1 MFFEVF
7 LLGVILYI
15 LWNIFKKPSNYPP
28 GPWGLPLFGSIPFD
42 LSKIE
47 IRLEELRR
55 KHGPVI
61 SWRIGTCLFVF
72 LCEPKLIKEAFQSQT
87 FIDRPDFKA
96 FSFIESDKKIG
107 MVVTNGPHWHNIRRF
122 TLRHLRDL
130 GMGKSKIVSAVLYE
144 AKELVKVMKKQ
155 AGVPGPLPE
164 ALTPVVIN
172 VLWQMIASK
181 RYELDDQEVIGFERL
196 IQKAQESSARL
207 TIQDIFPWIKN
218 ILPET
223 IFNYIIKKQDYSK
236 LSDALKSNFQS
247 MIDEHLKILDKNNP
261 RDFIDDYLIEMD
273 KQKNNPDSTMSIE
286 DLIGCIGDLFTA
298 GLETTSMTIN
308 WIVFYLATFQHV
320 QKKLHEEIDEVL
332 PKGTEFTLEHKSR
345 LPYTEAFL
353 SEVFRYSSLA
363 SLGGFHTTRSEVN
376 FAGYT
381 IPKDAVV
388 LPFLGSVHY
397 NPKYFDSPQEFQPE
411 RFINSDGKFETPKE
425 GLLPFGVGKRQCIG
439 ESLARMELFIFM
451 TTMLQELHFS
461 TPPNKSLDLTR
472 TDVPFLRQPK
482 INQDIIITIR

>member
-1 MFFEVF
+1 MFIEVF

-28 GPWGLPLFGSIPFD
+28 GPWGLPLVGSIPFD

-47 IRLEELRR
+47 LRLEELRR
-55 KHGPVI
+55 EHGPVI

-107 MVVTNGPHWHNIRRF
+107 MVTTNGPHWQSVRRF

-130 GMGKSKIVSAVLYE
+130 GMGKSKIVSSVLYE

-155 AGVPGPLPE
+155 AGVPAPLPE
-164 ALTPVVIN
+164 ALTPAVLN
-172 VLWQMIASK
+172 VLWQMIA
-181 RYELDDQEVIGFERL
+181 
-196 IQKAQESSARL
+196 
-207 TIQDIFPWIKN
+207 
-218 ILPET
+218 
-223 IFNYIIKKQDYSK
+223 
-236 LSDALKSNFQS
+236 
-247 MIDEHLKILDKNNP
+247 
-261 RDFIDDYLIEMD
+261 
-273 KQKNNPDSTMSIE
+273 IE

-332 PKGTEFTLEHKSR
+332 PKGTAFTLEHKSR

-353 SEVFRYSSLA
+353 SEVFRYSSLV
-363 SLGGFHTTRSEVN
+363 SLGAIHTTRSDVN

-381 IPKDAVV
+381 IPKDAFVI
-388 LPFLGSVHY
+388 PFLGSVHY
-397 NPKYFDSPQEFQPE
+397 NPQYFDSPQEFQPE

-425 GLLPFGVGKRQCIG
+425 GLLPFGVGKRKCVG

-461 TPPNKSLDLTR
+461 TPPNKSLDLTS
-472 TDVPFLRQPK
+472 TDIPFLHPPK
-482 INQDIIITIR
+482 MNQDIVITKR

>member
-1 MFFEVF
+1 DLKMFFEVF
-7 LLGVILYI
+7 LLGVIIYI

-28 GPWGLPLFGSIPFD
+28 
-42 LSKIE
+42 
-47 IRLEELRR
+47 
-55 KHGPVI
+55 
-61 SWRIGTCLFVF
+61 
-72 LCEPKLIKEAFQSQT
+72 EAFQSQT

-96 FSFIESDKKIG
+96 FSFIESDKKI
-107 MVVTNGPHWHNIRRF
+107 
-122 TLRHLRDL
+122 DL

-155 AGVPGPLPE
+155 AGVPAPLPE
-164 ALTPVVIN
+164 ALTPAVIN

-181 RYELDDQEVIGFERL
+181 RYDLDDQEVIGFERL

-207 TIQDIFPWIKN
+207 SIQDIFPWIKN

-223 IFNYIIKKQDYSK
+223 IFNYIIKKHNYSQ
-236 LSDALKSNFQS
+236 LSDTLKSNFQS
-247 MIDEHLKILDKNNP
+247 TIDEHLKILDKNNP

-308 WIVFYLATFQHV
+308 WMVFYLATFPHV

-332 PKGTEFTLEHKSR
+332 PKGTVFTLELKSR

-353 SEVFRYSSLA
+353 SEVLRYSSLA

-381 IPKDAVV
+381 IPKDAYVI
-388 LPFLGSVHY
+388 PFLGSVHY

-425 GLLPFGVGKRQCIG
+425 GLLPFGRRQCIG

-461 TPPNKSLDLTR
+461 TPPNKSLDLTT
-472 TDVPFLRQPK
+472 TDIPFLRQPK
-482 INQDIIITIR
+482 INQDIVITIR